1 MRLGEL
7 VNHNPSISVLQ
18 ASAAALD
25 RDVGSL
31 QMIDSYDAIG
41 AANEGALLVLAPAL
55 SAEASSYRFDLGLG
69 QAPEGVA
76 GIALSGQADAPSATA
91 MRAAERRNLGL
102 VALAPGADVAAIAVH
117 VRDVNVGG
125 HREAVTRLENLCRI
139 VDSHDPGAED
149 LSQLLGHLSAALDCD
164 VTLEFERLNVTAV
177 PLDTGSGRPIFL
189 TLHTRTTDVIARAA
203 LTYAGRAIE
212 ETLRRDFEQ
221 ANFPV
226 RSRGELLNEFL
237 LSDAST
243 SAEALTR
250 LRRSGFAVE
259 GHHLGAHVDLHNLA
273 VGGHDAADNYRRQ
286 LRAARVL
293 IDKVIA
299 GDDSWTSAGTN
310 ASVLLILS
318 EDRHNPRH
326 AEIFDDRLR
335 SGLAQLEEVEPSL
348 EWSAGVGS
356 VQGGAAGLRNTA
368 DEAFSALRA
377 AKAGGITNKLH
388 HFDRLG
394 FARALIRWYEVDDVR
409 ATIDELLAPLAELG
423 ENKIGEAVRTL
434 RTYLDSG
441 QNVKL
446 TAHRLQVH
454 RNTVRYRINR
464 ILDALEVDL
473 TDPEQRLLVELG
485 TRAMRVS

>member
-7 VNHNPSISVLQ
+7 VGHTPSIRVLQ

-25 RDVGSL
+25 REVASL
-31 QMIDSYDAIG
+31 QIIESYDVIA
-41 AANEGALLVLAPAL
+41 AANESALLVLAPAL
-55 SAEASSYRFDLGLG
+55 SAEAASYRFDLGLG
-69 QAPEGVA
+69 QAPDGVA

-91 MRAAERRNLGL
+91 MRSAQRRDLAL

-149 LSQLLGHLSAALDCD
+149 LSGLLAHLSAALDCD
-164 VTLEFERLNVTAV
+164 VTLEVEPRHLTAV
-177 PLDTGSGRPIFL
+177 PLDTGSGQPVFL

-212 ETLRRDFEQ
+212 KALRREFEE

-226 RSRGELLNEFL
+226 RSRGDLLNEFL

-243 SAEALTR
+243 SAEALAR
-250 LRRSGFAVE
+250 LRRSGFPVE
-259 GHHLGAHVDLHNLA
+259 GHHLGARVDLHNLA
-273 VGGHDAADNYRRQ
+273 VSGHDAADNYRRQ

-299 GDDSWTSAGTN
+299 GEDSWTSAGTN
-310 ASVLLILS
+310 ASVLLIMS
-318 EDRHNPRH
+318 EHRHNRRH
-326 AEIFDDRLR
+326 SEIFDERLR
-335 SGLAQLEEVEPSL
+335 SGLARLEELEPSL
-348 EWSAGVGS
+348 EWTAGVGS

-368 DEAFSALRA
+368 DEASSALRA
-377 AKAGGITNKLH
+377 AQAGGVTNQLH

-446 TAHRLQVH
+446 TAHRLNVH
-454 RNTVRYRINR
+454 RNTVRYRMNR

-473 TDPEQRLLVELG
+473 ADPDQRLLVELG